1 MTLTAKYTPKDQPAR
16 DKIANALRET
26 LFVEAGAGTGK
37 TTSLVGRIVNL
48 VASGETTLD
57 RIAAITFTEAAAAE
71 LRERIRSKLEES
83 ADDASQPDERRRLC
97 KQGVDAL
104 DNAFIQTLHSFAGAL
119 LRERPLEAGLPPAF
133 DTMDAIESD
142 IAFDEAWTR
151 WIDDALDDKSLER
164 LFLTTFSLGMTVD
177 HMCRIA
183 QQFHANY
190 DLLQEADFATPETP
204 IPDAYQALTQS
215 LAAAAA
221 DMEALCAYSK
231 LRDEDALYAH
241 TQAKLPLIRRLTAL
255 PADSSAYRLLSNML
269 PLSCGRGRQTDWEN
283 ADGGVNACRALKALL
298 SDMDAQVKQAL
309 QAIRSDTLL
318 ELLGILKAFVLDYAA
333 ERKRQGRAGFHD
345 LLVWARDM
353 LRDNIAARDHF
364 RERFS
369 HLLIDEAQD
378 TDLIQA
384 EIAMFLA
391 EDVPEHANA
400 NARPKAWNAITPKP
414 GKLFVVGDPKQSIY
428 RFRRADVSQMRRLQ
442 NNMGGSELHLTQN
455 FRSQRPVVDWVNA
468 LFAEWM
474 NEGSG
479 EQADYTPIDHRWD
492 AAADHPTKPRV
503 WRMGDAQDGNMEAV
517 RRAESREIAA
527 LLRQIKAERWQIRD
541 TDAEDARDVDRYK
554 PAAYSD
560 VCILMP
566 ARTALN
572 ILEQAL
578 DDADIPY
585 RLEGASLFFATQ
597 EVRDVLNCLK
607 AIDDPSDE
615 IAIVAALRSHAFA
628 CADADLMRFREA
640 GGRFNYLTPPQSDV
654 PAVANALQAL
664 RRAHARRMW
673 TPPAALIDGFIRERL
688 LMEAAVSHPRM
699 REQWRRYRFLVEQ
712 ARAFADYG
720 GSSLRAFL
728 EWVRRQAAE
737 NARVSESPVP
747 ESDEDAVRIM
757 TVHAAKGLEF
767 PIVILTGLNSQP
779 RGVTG
784 EVLFYKR
791 NNRIEVKVGSESNAF
806 QTAGYDDLLDVET
819 DMSRDERVR
828 LLYVAATR
836 ARDHLVMSMRRPA
849 RNNNSDAHKIAEL
862 AESRQESMPDTAQA
876 DFWQVV
882 ELRQEYATP
891 AAASVNDAHST
902 PPIDTAAH
910 SLQARA
916 EWEQRRAALLDQRSS
931 PASVAATGLARIL
944 KSEADTYPAAAEF
957 ETLRRGRGGAPIGRA
972 VHAVLQTIDLA
983 TGDGIDHTARAQAAA
998 EGVPQDHAEIAR
1010 LASAAVDSD
1019 IVRRA
1024 VASRRFWREV
1034 PVAAPIADGALEG
1047 FIDLLFEEDGELVIV
1062 DYKTDAIDQDS
1073 TEEYTARYHTQA
1085 GCYAL
1090 AAERATQR
1098 RVKEVAFLFLR
1109 PKSEQRIHNLAEL
1122 KAAAEQAAIA
1132 HLAAQPPTV

>member
-1 MTLTAKYTPKDQPAR
+1 MTLTQTYTAQDQAAR

-57 RIAAITFTEAAAAE
+57 RIAAITFTEAASAE
-71 LRERIRSKLEES
+71 LRVRIRSDLEES
-83 ADDASQPDERRRLC
+83 AADASQSDERRRLC
-97 KQGVDAL
+97 AQGVESL

-151 WIDDALDDKSLER
+151 WLDEALDDKSLER
-164 LFLTTFSLGMTVD
+164 LFLTAFSLGMTVD
-177 HMCRIA
+177 HMRRIA

-190 DLLQEADFATPETP
+190 DLLQDADFTPPTP
-204 IPDAYQALTQS
+204 ADDTPDAYQALTQT
-215 LAAAAA
+215 LAAAAD
-221 DMEALCAYSK
+221 DMVTLCAYSK
-231 LRDEDALYAH
+231 LRDDDALYAH
-241 TQAKLPLIRRLTAL
+241 AQAKLPLIRRLTAL
-255 PADSSAYRLLSNML
+255 PADHTAYRLLSNML
-269 PLSCGRGRQTDWEN
+269 PLSCGRGRQADWQS
-283 ADGGVNACRALKALL
+283 ADDGVNACRALKALL
-298 SDMDAQVKQAL
+298 SDIDNQVKQTL
-309 QAIRSDTLL
+309 QAVRNDTLL
-318 ELLGILKAFVLDYAA
+318 ELLEMLKAFVLDYAA
-333 ERKRQGRAGFHD
+333 DRKRQGRAGFHD

-353 LRDNIAARDHF
+353 LRDDLTARDHF
-364 RERFS
+364 QERFS

-391 EDVPEHANA
+391 EDATEHAA
-400 NARPKAWNAITPKP
+400 AEARPTDWSAVSPMP

-428 RFRRADVSQMRRLQ
+428 RFRRADVRQMRRLQ
-442 NNMGGSELHLTQN
+442 QNMRGSELHLTQN

-474 NEGSG
+474 NEGSS
-479 EQADYTPIDHRWD
+479 EQADYTPITHRWN
-492 AAADHPTKPRV
+492 AATNHPAKPCVR
-503 WRMGDAQDGNMEAV
+503 WLGDAQDGNMEAV
-517 RRAESREIAA
+517 RRSESRQIAA
-527 LLRQIKAERWQIRD
+527 LLRQIKAERWQILDRD
-541 TDAEDARDVDRYK
+541 NTDTKDANAVERYK

-597 EVRDVLNCLK
+597 EVRDILNCLK

-628 CADADLMRFREA
+628 CTDAELMRFREN
-640 GGRFNYLTPPQSDV
+640 GGSFNYLTPPQSDV
-654 PAVANALQAL
+654 PAVADAL
-664 RRAHARRMW
+664 RALHAAHNHRMW
-673 TPPAALIDGFIRERL
+673 TAPAPLIDGFIRQRL
-688 LMEAAVSHPRM
+688 LMEAAVSHPRT

-712 ARAFADYG
+712 ARAFADAG

-728 EWVRRQAAE
+728 EWVRRQADE

-779 RGVTG
+779 RARREET
-784 EVLFYKR
+784 LFDKQ
-791 NNRIEVKVGSESNAF
+791 NNRIEVKVGSDPKAF
-806 QTAGYDDLLDVET
+806 QTAGYDALQAAEA
-819 DMSRDERVR
+819 DMSADERVR

-836 ARDHLVMSMRRPA
+836 ARDHLVLSMSRPEK
-849 RNNNSDAHKIAEL
+849 NNNSDAHKIAEL
-862 AESRQESMPDTAQA
+862 AEGRSDLWQA
-876 DFWQVV
+876 V
-882 ELRQEYATP
+882 EPTEHATP
-891 AAASVNDAHST
+891 AAASANGAQPA
-902 PPIDTAAH
+902 PPIDFEAH
-910 SLQARA
+910 SIQARA
-916 EWEQRRAALLDQRSS
+916 EWELRRATLLQERSR
-931 PASVAATGLARIL
+931 PASVAATGLANIL
-944 KSEADTYPAAAEF
+944 KSEADTYPIADF

-983 TGDGIDHTARAQAAA
+983 TGEGIEHTARAQAAA

-1010 LASAAVDSD
+1010 LANAAVNSD

-1034 PVAAPIADGALEG
+1034 PVAAPIADGTLEG

-1062 DYKTDAIDQDS
+1062 DYKTDAIDQAH
-1073 TEEYTARYHTQA
+1073 TEEYAARYYTQA

-1109 PKSEQRIHNLAEL
+1109 PKSEQRIHDLTAL

-1132 HLAAQPPTV
+1132 HLSAQPPT

>member
-1 MTLTAKYTPKDQPAR
+1 MTLTQTYTAQDQPAR
-16 DKIANALRET
+16 DKIAKALRET

-71 LRERIRSKLEES
+71 LRVRIRSDLEE
-83 ADDASQPDERRRLC
+83 AAADASQSDERRRLC
-97 KQGVDAL
+97 KQGVESL

-151 WIDDALDDKSLER
+151 WLDDALDDKSLER
-164 LFLTTFSLGMTVD
+164 LFLTAFSLGMTVD
-177 HMCRIA
+177 HMRRIA

-190 DLLQEADFATPETP
+190 DLLQDADFTPPTSADDT
-204 IPDAYQALTQS
+204 PDAYQALTQS

-221 DMEALCAYSK
+221 DMVTLCAYSK
-231 LRDEDALYAH
+231 LRDDDALYAH
-241 TQAKLPLIRRLTAL
+241 AQAKLPLIRRMTAL
-255 PADSSAYRLLSNML
+255 PADHTAYRLLSNML
-269 PLSCGRGRQTDWEN
+269 PLSCGRGRQSDWQS
-283 ADGGVNACRALKALL
+283 ADDGVNACSALKALL
-298 SDMDAQVKQAL
+298 SDIDNQVKQTL
-309 QAIRSDTLL
+309 QAVRNDTLL
-318 ELLGILKAFVLDYAA
+318 ELLEMLKAFVLDYAA

-353 LRDNIAARDHF
+353 LRDDLTARDHF
-364 RERFS
+364 RDRFS

-391 EDVPEHANA
+391 EDATEHAA
-400 NARPKAWNAITPKP
+400 AEARPTDWSAVSPKP

-428 RFRRADVSQMRRLQ
+428 RFRRADVRQMRRLQ
-442 NNMGGSELHLTQN
+442 QNMRGSELHLTQN
-455 FRSQRPVVDWVNA
+455 FRSQRPVIDWVNA

-474 NEGSG
+474 TEGSD
-479 EQADYTPIDHRWD
+479 EQADYTPITHRWN
-492 AAADHPTKPRV
+492 AAVDHPAKPRV
-503 WRMGDAQDGNMEAV
+503 RWLGDAQDGNMEAV
-517 RRAESREIAA
+517 RRSESQQIAA
-527 LLRQIKAERWQIRD
+527 LLRQIKAERWQILD
-541 TDAEDARDVDRYK
+541 TANTDTKDAHAVERYK

-560 VCILMP
+560 ACILMP

-597 EVRDVLNCLK
+597 EVRDILNCLK

-628 CADADLMRFREA
+628 CTDAELMRFREN
-640 GGRFNYLTPPQSDV
+640 GGSFNYLTPPQSDV
-654 PAVANALQAL
+654 PAVADAL
-664 RRAHARRMW
+664 RALHAAHNRRMW
-673 TPPAALIDGFIRERL
+673 TAPAPLIDGFIRQRL
-688 LMEAAVSHPRM
+688 LMEAAVSHPRT

-712 ARAFADYG
+712 ARAFADAG

-728 EWVRRQAAE
+728 EWVRRQADE

-779 RGVTG
+779 RARREET
-784 EVLFYKR
+784 LFDKQ
-791 NNRIEVKVGSESNAF
+791 NNRIEVKVGSDPKAF
-806 QTAGYDDLLDVET
+806 QTAGYDALQAAEA
-819 DMSRDERVR
+819 DMSADERVR

-836 ARDHLVMSMRRPA
+836 ARDHLVLSMRRGEK
-849 RNNNSDAHKIAEL
+849 NNNSDAHKIAEL
-862 AESRQESMPDTAQA
+862 AEPYADLWQA
-876 DFWQVV
+876 V
-882 ELRQEYATP
+882 EPPEHATST
-891 AAASVNDAHST
+891 AASAYGAQ
-902 PPIDTAAH
+902 PAQPIDVDAH

-916 EWEQRRAALLDQRSS
+916 EWELRRAALLQERSR
-931 PASVAATGLARIL
+931 PASVAATGLANIL
-944 KSEADTYPAAAEF
+944 KSEADIYPAAEF

-983 TGDGIDHTARAQAAA
+983 TGDGIEHTTRAQAAA
-998 EGVPQDHAEIAR
+998 EGVPQDHAEIAC
-1010 LASAAVDSD
+1010 LANAAVDSD

-1034 PVAAPIADGALEG
+1034 PVAAPIADGTLEG

-1062 DYKTDAIDQDS
+1062 DYKTDAIDQDH
-1073 TEEYTARYHTQA
+1073 TEEYAARYHTQA

-1109 PKSEQRIHNLAEL
+1109 PKSEQRIQNLSAL
-1122 KAAAEQAAIA
+1122 KAAAEKAAVA
-1132 HLAAQPPTV
+1132 HLAAQPPT

>member
-1 MTLTAKYTPKDQPAR
+1 MTLTAEYTPKDQPAR

-71 LRERIRSKLEES
+71 LRVRIRSDLKKS
-83 ADDASQPDERRRLC
+83 ANDSSQSEGRRNRC
-97 KQGVDAL
+97 IQGVESL

-164 LFLTTFSLGMTVD
+164 LFLTAFSLGMTVD
-177 HMCRIA
+177 HMRRIA

-204 IPDAYQALTQS
+204 TPDAYQALTQALS
-215 LAAAAA
+215 AAAA
-221 DMEALCAYSK
+221 DMEVLCAYSK

-255 PADSSAYRLLSNML
+255 PADSSAYRLLSNIL
-269 PLSCGRGRQTDWEN
+269 PLSCGRGRQSDWEN
-283 ADGGVNACRALKALL
+283 ADDCVNACRALKALL
-298 SDMDAQVKQAL
+298 SDTDAQVKQTL
-309 QAIRSDTLL
+309 QAVRSDTLL

-400 NARPKAWNAITPKP
+400 DTRPKEWNAITPKP

-428 RFRRADVSQMRRLQ
+428 RFRRADVRQMRRLQ

-455 FRSQRPVVDWVNA
+455 FRSQRPVIDWVNA
-468 LFAEWM
+468 MFDAWM
-474 NEGSG
+474 EEGSG

-492 AAADHPTKPRV
+492 AATAHPAKPRV
-503 WRMGDAQDGNMEAV
+503 WRLGDAQDGNMEAV
-517 RRAESREIAA
+517 RRAESREIAT
-527 LLRQIKAERWQIRD
+527 LLRQIKGEQWQIRD
-541 TDAEDARDVDRYK
+541 VDAEEARDVDRYK

-585 RLEGASLFFATQ
+585 RLEGASLFFTTQ

-628 CADADLMRFREA
+628 CADAELMRFREA
-640 GGRFNYLTPPQSDV
+640 SGRFNYLTPPQSDV

-664 RRAHARRMW
+664 RRAHDRRMW

-728 EWVRRQAAE
+728 EWVRRQADE

-767 PIVILTGLNSQP
+767 PVVILTGLNSQP
-779 RGVTG
+779 RGATG
-784 EVLFYKR
+784 EALFDKR

-806 QTAGYDDLLDVET
+806 QTAGYADLLEVET

-836 ARDHLVMSMRRPA
+836 ARDHLVLSMRRPA

-862 AESRQESMPDTAQA
+862 AEARQEAMPDTPQA
-876 DFWQVV
+876 DFWQAV

-891 AAASVNDAHST
+891 AAATSANGAHPAV
-902 PPIDTAAH
+902 PPDVAAH
-910 SLQARA
+910 SLQARD
-916 EWEQRRAALLDQRSS
+916 EWEQRHAALIDQLSR

-983 TGDGIDHTARAQAAA
+983 TGDGIEHTARAQAAA

-1010 LASAAVDSD
+1010 LASVAVDSD

-1024 VASRRFWREV
+1024 VASRRYWREV

-1062 DYKTDAIDQDS
+1062 DYKTDAIDQDD

-1122 KAAAEQAAIA
+1122 KAAAEQAAVA
-1132 HLAAQPPTV
+1132 HLAAQPPT